1 MAFLDSLFD
10 PVLLPL
16 MNKSPFLGVLLISL
30 VLSFIVVLVYKYF
43 TNQVEMKRIKE
54 QQKEFQQKLKELKD
68 KPEEMEKLQ
77 KEAMGK
83 SFESMKESMKHTW
96 RATLITILPVIL
108 VFGWMNGH
116 LAFEPIYPGETYSIT
131 AQFKEGII
139 GEAQLIVDEGTEL
152 VSPALQPINSGVTWN
167 LKSTE
172 GEHIITVTGANIE
185 QSKKVLITKE
195 LKSETPLSAYA
206 HSDLEQIKINYN
218 KLRPLGEFEFFGW
231 QPGWLGLYIFF
242 SIVFS
247 VGLRKVMKVY

>member
-1 MAFLDSLFD
+1 MAFLDSIFN

-16 MNKSPFLGVLLISL
+16 LNKSPFIGVLIISL
-30 VLSFIVVLVYKYF
+30 ILSVIVVLVYKYF

-54 QQKEFQQKLKELKD
+54 QQKEYQQKFKELKD
-68 KPEEMEKLQ
+68 KPEEMMKLQ

-83 SFESMKESMKHTW
+83 NFEYMKHTLK
-96 RATLITILPVIL
+96 ATLITMLPIIL
-108 VFGWMNGH
+108 VFGWMNAH

-131 AQFKEGII
+131 AQFKEGIV
-139 GEAQLIVDEGTEL
+139 GDAQLIVDEGTEL
-152 VSPALQPINSGVTWN
+152 VSAATQPMNSGEVTWN

-172 GEHIITVTGANIE
+172 GEHLLTVKGAGIE

-195 LKSETPLSAYA
+195 LKSETQLSVYA

-218 KLRPLGEFEFFGW
+218 KLRPLGGFEFFGW

-242 SIVFS
+242 SIIFS
-247 VGLRKVMKVY
+247 IGLRKVMNVY

>member
-1 MAFLDSLFD
+1 MAFLDSIFN

-16 MNKSPFLGVLLISL
+16 LNKSPFIGVLIISL
-30 VLSFIVVLVYKYF
+30 ILSVIVVLVYKYF
-43 TNQVEMKRIKE
+43 TNQVEMKRLKE
-54 QQKEFQQKLKELKD
+54 QQKEYQQKFKELKD
-68 KPEEMEKLQ
+68 KPEEMMKLQ

-83 SFESMKESMKHTW
+83 NFEYMKHTLK
-96 RATLITILPVIL
+96 ATLITMLPIIL
-108 VFGWMNGH
+108 VFGWMNAH

-131 AQFKEGII
+131 AQFKEGIT
-139 GEAQLIVDEGTEL
+139 GDAQLIVDEGTEL
-152 VSPALQPINSGVTWN
+152 VSAATQPINSGVTWN

-172 GEHIITVTGANIE
+172 GEHLLTVKGAGIE

-195 LKSETPLSAYA
+195 LKSETPLSVYA

-218 KLRPLGEFEFFGW
+218 KLRPLGGFEFFGW

-247 VGLRKVMKVY
+247 IILRKVMNVY

>member
-1 MAFLDSLFD
+1 MAFLDSLFN

-16 MNKSPFLGVLLISL
+16 MNKSPFLGVLLVSL
-30 VLSFIVVLVYKYF
+30 VLSFVVVLVYKYF
-43 TNQVEMKRIKE
+43 TNQEEMKKIKE
-54 QQKEFQQKLKELKD
+54 AQKEYQQKFKELKSQPD
-68 KPEEMEKLQ
+68 EAMKLQ

-83 SFESMKESMKHTW
+83 NFEYMKHSLK
-96 RATLITILPVIL
+96 ATLITMLPIIL

-131 AQFKEGII
+131 AQFKEGIV
-139 GEAQLIVDEGTEL
+139 GDAQLIVDEGTTLMSE
-152 VSPALQPINSGVTWN
+152 AIQPINSGVTWN
-167 LKSTE
+167 LQSTE
-172 GEHIITVTGANIE
+172 GAHIITVKGANIE

-195 LKSETPLSAYA
+195 LRSETPLSVYA

-247 VGLRKVMKVY
+247 IGLRKVMKVY

>member
-1 MAFLDSLFD
+1 MAFLDSLFN

-16 MNKSPFLGVLLISL
+16 MNKSPFLGVLLVSL
-30 VLSFIVVLVYKYF
+30 VLSFVVVLVYKYF
-43 TNQVEMKRIKE
+43 TNQQEMKRIKE
-54 QQKEFQQKLKELKD
+54 AQKEYQQRFKDLKD
-68 KPEEMEKLQ
+68 KPDEAMKLQ

-83 SFESMKESMKHTW
+83 NFEYMKHSLK
-96 RATLITILPVIL
+96 ATLITMLPIIL

-131 AQFKEGII
+131 AQFKEGVT
-139 GEAQLIVDEGTEL
+139 GEAELLVNEGTEL
-152 VSPALQPINSGVTWN
+152 VSPVLQSINSGVTWN
-167 LKSTE
+167 VKSTA
-172 GEHIITVTGANIE
+172 GEHILTVKAGNTE

-195 LKSETPLSAYA
+195 LATETPLSFYQ
-206 HSDLEQIKINYN
+206 HSDIEQIKINYN

-247 VGLRKVMKVY
+247 IGLRKVLKVY

>member
-1 MAFLDSLFD
+1 MAFLDSLFN

-16 MNKSPFLGVLLISL
+16 MNKNPFLGILII
-30 VLSFIVVLVYKYF
+30 SFILSVMVVLIYKYF
-43 TNQVEMKRIKE
+43 TNQEEMKRIKE
-54 QQKEFQQKLKELKD
+54 QQKEYQQRFKDLKD
-68 KPEEMEKLQ
+68 KPDEAMKLQ

-83 SFESMKESMKHTW
+83 NFDYMKHSLK
-96 RATLITILPVIL
+96 ATLITMLPIIL

-131 AQFKEGII
+131 AQFKEGIV

-152 VSPALQPINSGVTWN
+152 VSAAIQPINSGVTWN

-172 GEHIITVTGANIE
+172 GAHLITVKGANIE

-195 LKSETPLSAYA
+195 LKSEAPLSVYA

-242 SIVFS
+242 SIIFS
-247 VGLRKVMKVY
+247 IGLRKVMKVY